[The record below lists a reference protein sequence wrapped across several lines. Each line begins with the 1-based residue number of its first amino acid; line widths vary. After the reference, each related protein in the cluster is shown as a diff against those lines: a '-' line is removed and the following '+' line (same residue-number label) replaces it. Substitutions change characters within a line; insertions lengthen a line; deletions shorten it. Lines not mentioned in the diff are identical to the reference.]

1 MDKAPGG
8 RHHAAMENNQVLL
21 VVLVFALAGCVK
33 GITGMGLPTVAMS
46 LLGLW
51 MAPVQATALLVVPSL
66 ATNVAQCRG
75 RHLGFLA
82 RRLWP
87 GWAVMGAV
95 IAFAP
100 EIGES
105 GSGGSASRWLGAVL
119 VCYGL
124 WGLWRPALP
133 DLSRCGRWAGA
144 LAGALTGLVTSQT
157 SVFVVPWVPYLQS
170 LRLDKD
176 EMVQSLGL
184 SFTVATLALGARL
197 HPSTQAEWLSVS
209 MGFALCGAL
218 MGAFAG
224 LKVGEVL
231 RGRLAG
237 PVFQKALFLVFAA
250 LGVANLVHAG

>member
-1 MDKAPGG
+1 MDKASGG

-75 RHLGFLA
+75 RHLGSLA

-197 HPSTQAEWLSVS
+197 HASTQAEWLSVS